1 MFQCRAGGGLPAV
14 QLCLILLATLA
25 TDSSPARAAE
35 FYRKRFYLPGKVFVV
50 SSFFVAGW
58 WIYGEVSL
66 RQSVTRHS
74 MTTADSV
81 LRSRKSARFAESPRA
96 PTDSTNPL
104 RSPPCHALPAQ
115 HEFRHYINQ
124 QAEVDAAAMQS
135 RRDAMGIRFIGQD
148 APKKVAAVK
157 PVAVPTPEAEEVA
170 ADGEAAEDEESPEGA
185 AERR

>member
-1 MFQCRAGGGLPAV
+1 MSAAPREFDDEGNKWWAVDASAGREERVKRGRDASIAGGLRGAAIV
-14 QLCLILLATLA
+14 GTVGVVTHGVATWR
-25 TDSSPARAAE
+25 SE

-58 WIYGEVSL
+58 WIYGE
-66 RQSVTRHS
+66 
-74 MTTADSV
+74 
-81 LRSRKSARFAESPRA
+81 
-96 PTDSTNPL
+96 
-104 RSPPCHALPAQ
+104 

-148 APKKVAAVK
+148 APKKIAAVK
-157 PVAVPTPEAEEVA
+157 PVAVPAPEAGEVA